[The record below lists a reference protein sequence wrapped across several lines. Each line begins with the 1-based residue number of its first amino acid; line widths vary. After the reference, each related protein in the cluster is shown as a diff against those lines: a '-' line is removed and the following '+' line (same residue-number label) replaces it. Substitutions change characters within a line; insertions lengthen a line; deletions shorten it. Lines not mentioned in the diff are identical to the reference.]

1 MDSGRTVVATIHQ
14 PSAAVFDMFDDL
26 ILLKKGGNVVYFGEL
41 GDESNKMVSY
51 FEERGATPIDRGENP
66 AAWVLRAYA
75 GEHSASIDWA
85 EVYKSSDEASSI
97 RDQIVAAKAS
107 ATPENKLTFSS
118 TYSTPIRERLRLIMR
133 RMFTIYRRSASYNMT
148 RLVVGI
154 LYAFLLGS
162 IFITVYFTKDDSCGE
177 SEAAALIGTIFLSL
191 NVIGTTAMV
200 LAIPVAKRVRDVFYK
215 HRASGMIDSFSMW
228 AGMVVAELPYLFL
241 GAIMYVLVYCA
252 TVSLCLQ
259 FTCVLYFN
267 QCIFLIMSR
276 FIYMYLFRLVF
287 LRRRPTFSGLSSS
300 SFYTRRRLRSLPSA
314 SCAWLEMKRR
324 WGLYKVFGLALT
336 SSMLGLLYCHKTSL
350 VSSG

>member
-1 MDSGRTVVATIHQ
+1 MRRIADSGRTVVATIHQ

-75 GEHSASIDWA
+75 GEHSASVDWA
-85 EVYKSSDEASSI
+85 DLYKSSDEASSI
-97 RDQIVAAKAS
+97 RDQIVVAKAS

-118 TYSTPIRERLRLIMR
+118 TYSTPIRERLRLMCA

-162 IFITVYFTKDDSCGE
+162 IFITVYFTKDNSCGE

-252 TVSLCLQ
+252 TVSLCLNL
-259 FTCVLYFN
+259 CVV
-267 QCIFLIMSR
+267 FLP
-276 FIYMYLFRLVF
+276 MYPPHQSHFYLHFRLVF
-287 LRRRPTFSGLSSS
+287 LQRRPTSSGLSSS
-300 SFYTRRRLRSLPSA
+300 SFYTRRHIHSLLSA

-324 WGLYKVFGLALT
+324 
-336 SSMLGLLYCHKTSL
+336 
-350 VSSG
+350 